1 MGQVYTLYKSKK
13 RERADRRRLVFFFF
27 FFKQTVDIFVRNFS
41 EFAHMVIL
49 SLMLFLIFTD

>member
-13 RERADRRRLVFFFF
+13 RERADRRRLVF

-49 SLMLFLIFTD
+49 SLMLFLMFTE

>member
-13 RERADRRRLVFFFF
+13 RERADRRRLVFF

-49 SLMLFLIFTD
+49 SLMLFLIFNE